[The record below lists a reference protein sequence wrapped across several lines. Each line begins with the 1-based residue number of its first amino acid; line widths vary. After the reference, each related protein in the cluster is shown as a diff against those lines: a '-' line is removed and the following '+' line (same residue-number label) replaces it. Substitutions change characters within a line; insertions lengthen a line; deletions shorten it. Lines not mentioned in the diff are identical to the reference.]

1 MSKPKVF
8 VTRII
13 PEKGLEMIR
22 DSCDVD
28 LWQEELPPSRA
39 ELLQRVQGV
48 DGLLCLLT
56 LWVLVREGPR
66 GFLAQLSQGGE
77 PHVHPEPSAPGAAHD
92 HDHDHDGATRCRD
105 AH

>member
-22 DSCDVD
+22 NSCDVD
-28 LWQEELPPSRA
+28 LWEDELPPSRA

-48 DGLLCLLT
+48 NGLLCLLT
-56 LWVLVREGPR
+56 DRIDGEVMDTAGD
-66 GFLAQLSQGGE
+66 QLKVISNHAVGGHE
-77 PHVHPEPSAPGAAHD
+77 SFRHAEFA
-92 HDHDHDGATRCRD
+92 
-105 AH
+105 